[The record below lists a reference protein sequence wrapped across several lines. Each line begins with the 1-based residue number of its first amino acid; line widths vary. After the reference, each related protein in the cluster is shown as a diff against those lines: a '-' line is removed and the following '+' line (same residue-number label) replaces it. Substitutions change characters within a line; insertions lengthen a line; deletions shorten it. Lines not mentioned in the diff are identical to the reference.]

1 MVPYRSESYSSM
13 AILVRTPGPVTTLA
27 PAFRSEVQQLDGEL
41 PVFDIGSLEEWF
53 QRGRWHF
60 RVFGTT
66 FLIFALIAMGMAAV
80 GIYGVMAHSTIRR
93 TREIGVRLALG
104 ADTSGILRL
113 ILRRGAIQLLIG
125 MVLGLGA
132 AIAVC
137 RLMSGLLF
145 KVSPQDPLTFAGV
158 IFILCMAGLIACWLP
173 AHRAA
178 KLDPVKAL
186 RYE

>member
-1 MVPYRSESYSSM
+1 M
-13 AILVRTPGPVTTLA
+13 
-27 PAFRSEVQQLDGEL
+27 
-41 PVFDIGSLEEWF
+41 
-53 QRGRWHF
+53 QRGRWHL

-66 FLIFALIAMGMAAV
+66 FLIFAVIAMGMAAV
-80 GIYGVMAHSTIRR
+80 GIYGVMAHSTSRR

-104 ADTSGILRL
+104 ADTVGILRL
-113 ILRRGAIQLLIG
+113 VLGRGAKQLLVG

-137 RLMSGLLF
+137 RLMAGLLF

-158 IFILCMAGLIACWLP
+158 TLVLCMAGLAACWFP
-173 AHRAA
+173 ARRAA
-178 KLDPVKAL
+178 RLDPMKAL